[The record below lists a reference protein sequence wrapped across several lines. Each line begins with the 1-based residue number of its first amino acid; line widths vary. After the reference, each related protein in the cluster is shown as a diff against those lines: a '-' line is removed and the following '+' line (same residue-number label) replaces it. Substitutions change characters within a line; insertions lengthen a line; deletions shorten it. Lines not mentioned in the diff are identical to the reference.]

1 MKQKRHARWRWLL
14 LLAACMVVTVTLTAC
29 GKSSSSQS
37 GTGDKVTTFKH
48 AEKTARGKEV
58 TFYGFGGNEQANKWV
73 DEVVAP
79 AMKKKYD
86 IKVKRVPM
94 DIDNILNKLVSIK
107 QSGKTGNIDVI
118 WINGENFYTAKR
130 EGLLYGPFANKV
142 PSFKNLMYTN
152 GHYSKYDFG
161 TPIKG
166 YEVPYGTAQLTFFG
180 RPGDFDNHFPDS
192 AQQLLE
198 YAKAHPGKLTYTA
211 PPEFTGSAFVRNVI
225 CNIVGYKRVYDAPA
239 TKAGMYKAIKPG
251 LDYLNE
257 LKPYLWKQGKTYP
270 TTTAQLDKM
279 YAAHQIN
286 MDFSYS
292 PTHGAVER
300 DEHQFSADTQPFFF
314 KKGNIANES
323 YLAIAN
329 SSANKDAALLLINEM
344 TSESAQVKKAE
355 AKYGYSLPPFD
366 YSKLTPQN
374 RQKLE
379 SLYTNKGV
387 PSDQELRSHQ
397 IPEVQAKKIAIIES
411 LWKEHVLHGDN

>member
-1 MKQKRHARWRWLL
+1 MKNKAKTLWRGLV
-14 LLAACMVVTVTLTAC
+14 LLAMCSLLTLVLTAC
-29 GKSSSSQS
+29 GKSKDSSES
-37 GTGDKVTTFKH
+37 KITTFKQ
-48 AEKTARGKEV
+48 AEKTARGKQV
-58 TFYGFGGNEQANKWV
+58 TFYGFGGDEQANKWV
-73 DEVVAP
+73 DQVVTP
-79 AMKKKYD
+79 AMKKKYN

-107 QSGKTGNIDVI
+107 QSGKSGNIDVI
-118 WINGENFYTAKR
+118 WINGENFYTAKK
-130 EGLLYGPFANKV
+130 EGLLYGPFAKKV
-142 PSFKNLMYTN
+142 PSFNKLMYTN
-152 GHYSKYDFG
+152 GHYSKYDFA

-180 RPGDFDNHFPDS
+180 RPSDFENGFPES

-225 CNIVGYKRVYDAPA
+225 CNIVGYDKVKNAPA
-239 TKAGMYKAIKPG
+239 TKAGMYKVIKPG

-257 LKPYLWKQGKTYP
+257 LKPYLWKKGKTYP

-286 MDFSYS
+286 MDYSYS
-292 PTHGAVER
+292 PTHGATER

-329 SSANKDAALLLINEM
+329 SSKNKDAALLLINEM
-344 TSESAQVKKAE
+344 TSESAQMKKAE
-355 AKYGYSLPPFD
+355 AKYGYALPPFN

-374 RQKLE
+374 QQKLAE
-379 SLYTNKGV
+379 LSTTKGV
-387 PSDQELRSHQ
+387 PSGKELRSHQ